1 MTRYARG
8 MILVTETDVYLPGE
22 LGYGTEYPLD
32 PGMPAGMTAAIVVFG
47 IFFVGVM
54 VAMVALSVHRFRKAK
69 SQGIDL
75 LTVDQDLAARL
86 MQSEMLRPAD
96 GTAGAAAGGAV
107 GGAAGGAAKPVEVRL
122 RELDDLHE
130 RGVISAEERA
140 EARAKILGG

>member
-1 MTRYARG
+1 MNRYARG

-47 IFFVGVM
+47 IFFVGV
-54 VAMVALSVHRFRKAK
+54 VVTMVALSVHRYRKAK

-96 GTAGAAAGGAV
+96 GTAGAAAGGA
-107 GGAAGGAAKPVEVRL
+107 AGGAAKSVEERL

-130 RGVISAEERA
+130 RGVISADERA

>member
-47 IFFVGVM
+47 IFFVGV
-54 VAMVALSVHRFRKAK
+54 VVTMVALSVHRYRKAK

-96 GTAGAAAGGAV
+96 GTAGAAAGGA
-107 GGAAGGAAKPVEVRL
+107 AGGAAKSVEERL

>member
-1 MTRYARG
+1 VTRYARG

-47 IFFVGVM
+47 IFFVGV
-54 VAMVALSVHRFRKAK
+54 VVTMVALSVHRYRKAK

-96 GTAGAAAGGAV
+96 GTAGAAAGGA
-107 GGAAGGAAKPVEVRL
+107 AGGAAKPVEERL

>member
-1 MTRYARG
+1 MTEARIAEG
-8 MILVTETDVYLPGE
+8 LRELRAGERQGTLVVVTTSSTLLAVADE
-22 LGYGTEYPLD
+22 
-32 PGMPAGMTAAIVVFG
+32 AGNEWPHVAREAALFLTRQ
-47 IFFVGVM
+47 
-54 VAMVALSVHRFRKAK
+54 AQQEDHQQSE
-69 SQGIDL
+69 GIDL

-96 GTAGAAAGGAV
+96 GTAGAAAGGA
-107 GGAAGGAAKPVEVRL
+107 AGGAAKSVEERL

>member
-1 MTRYARG
+1 

-22 LGYGTEYPLD
+22 LGYGIENTLD

-47 IFFVGVM
+47 ILFVGVI
-54 VAMVALSVHRFRKAK
+54 VAMVALSVHRYRKAK

-96 GTAGAAAGGAV
+96 GTAGAAAGGA
-107 GGAAGGAAKPVEVRL
+107 AGGAAKSVEERL

-140 EARAKILGG
+140 EARAKILGS

>member
-47 IFFVGVM
+47 IFFVGVL
-54 VAMVALSVHRFRKAK
+54 VTMVALSVHRFRKAK

-86 MQSEMLRPAD
+86 MQSEMLRPVD
-96 GTAGAAAGGAV
+96 GTAGATAS
-107 GGAAGGAAKPVEVRL
+107 GAAGGAAKSVEERL

-130 RGVISAEERA
+130 RGVISAGERA

>member
-54 VAMVALSVHRFRKAK
+54 VAMVALSVHRYRKAK

-96 GTAGAAAGGAV
+96 GTAGAAAGGA
-107 GGAAGGAAKPVEVRL
+107 AGGAAKPVEERL

>member
-47 IFFVGVM
+47 IFFVGV
-54 VAMVALSVHRFRKAK
+54 VVTMVALSVHRFRKAK

-96 GTAGAAAGGAV
+96 GTAGAAAGGA
-107 GGAAGGAAKPVEVRL
+107 AGGAAKSVEERL

>member
-1 MTRYARG
+1 MHRY
-8 MILVTETDVYLPGE
+8 
-22 LGYGTEYPLD
+22 
-32 PGMPAGMTAAIVVFG
+32 
-47 IFFVGVM
+47 
-54 VAMVALSVHRFRKAK
+54 RKAK

-96 GTAGAAAGGAV
+96 GTAGAAAGGA
-107 GGAAGGAAKPVEVRL
+107 AGGAAKSVEERL

>member
-54 VAMVALSVHRFRKAK
+54 VAMVALSVHRYRKAK

-96 GTAGAAAGGAV
+96 GTAGAAAGGA
-107 GGAAGGAAKPVEVRL
+107 AGGAAKSVEERL

>member
-22 LGYGTEYPLD
+22 LSYGTEYPLD

-47 IFFVGVM
+47 IFFVGVI

-96 GTAGAAAGGAV
+96 GTAGAAAGGA
-107 GGAAGGAAKPVEVRL
+107 AKSVEERL

>member
-47 IFFVGVM
+47 IFFVGV
-54 VAMVALSVHRFRKAK
+54 VVTMVALSVHRYRKAK

-96 GTAGAAAGGAV
+96 GTAGAAAGGA
-107 GGAAGGAAKPVEVRL
+107 AGGAAKPVEERL

>member
-8 MILVTETDVYLPGE
+8 MILVTETAVYLPGE
-22 LGYGTEYPLD
+22 LSYGTEYPLD
-32 PGMPAGMTAAIVVFG
+32 PGMPAGMPAAIVVFG
-47 IFFVGVM
+47 IFFVGV
-54 VAMVALSVHRFRKAK
+54 VVTMVALSVHRFRKAK

-96 GTAGAAAGGAV
+96 GTAGAAAGGA
-107 GGAAGGAAKPVEVRL
+107 AGGAAKSVEERL

>member
-32 PGMPAGMTAAIVVFG
+32 PGMPAGITAAIVVFG

-54 VAMVALSVHRFRKAK
+54 VAMVALSVHRYRKAK

-96 GTAGAAAGGAV
+96 GTAGAAAGGA
-107 GGAAGGAAKPVEVRL
+107 AGGAAKSVEERL

>member
-47 IFFVGVM
+47 IFFVGV
-54 VAMVALSVHRFRKAK
+54 VVTMVALSVHRFRNAK

-96 GTAGAAAGGAV
+96 GTAGAAAGGA
-107 GGAAGGAAKPVEVRL
+107 AGGAAKSVEERL

>member
-54 VAMVALSVHRFRKAK
+54 VAMVALSVHRYRKAK

-96 GTAGAAAGGAV
+96 GTAGAAAGGA
-107 GGAAGGAAKPVEVRL
+107 AGGAAKSVEERL

-140 EARAKILGG
+140 EARAKILNN

>member
-1 MTRYARG
+1 MTRYARR

-22 LGYGTEYPLD
+22 LGYETGGESIFRSM
-32 PGMPAGMTAAIVVFG
+32 PGLMTAAIVVFG
-47 IFFVGVM
+47 ILFVGVI
-54 VAMVALSVHRFRKAK
+54 VTMVALSVHRYRKAK

-96 GTAGAAAGGAV
+96 GTAGAAAGGA
-107 GGAAGGAAKPVEVRL
+107 AGGAAKPVEERL

-140 EARAKILGG
+140 EARAKILGS